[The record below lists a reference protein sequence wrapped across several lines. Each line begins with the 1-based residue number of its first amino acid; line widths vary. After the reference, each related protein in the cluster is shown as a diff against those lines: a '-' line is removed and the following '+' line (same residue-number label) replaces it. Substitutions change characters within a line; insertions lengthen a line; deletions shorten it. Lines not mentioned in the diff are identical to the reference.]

1 MSCGGICLFG
11 LVLFAQAQNST
22 LSHLLSPCSLK
33 LSALRLCSPLS
44 FAVEWMFS
52 LACINSTVFIVCDS
66 SSESVLILLCYFK
79 VQVNQRVSVQGM

>member
-11 LVLFAQAQNST
+11 LVLFAQAKNST

-52 LACINSTVFIVCDS
+52 LACINSTVLIVCGSISD
-66 SSESVLILLCYFK
+66 SVLILLCYFK
-79 VQVNQRVSVQGM
+79 LISGCR